1 MASSMSLRK
10 ALEELGYLLGF
21 VRSMVTEII
30 HLIVEGP
37 LGVNVGFTILV
48 DLLDLVDFDFS

>member
-1 MASSMSLRK
+1 MSLRK

-21 VRSMVTEII
+21 GRSMVIGITY
-30 HLIVEGP
+30 LIVEGP
-37 LGVNVGFTILV
+37 LGVDVGFTILV